1 MGLLNTHMDSVED
14 HLLAIS
20 RVPANSGH
28 SLHKGTPREAFIR
41 EYLESHLSQN
51 LAIGTGEIID
61 ATSQP
66 GESRNQID
74 IVLYRRNY
82 PRLAFGGGIHA
93 FLAESVVAT
102 IEVKSTLTSDE
113 LGKSIRAARRV
124 KQLQHHVVRSFHTG
138 YQPPGILSYV
148 VAYDGPVQMKTV
160 HSWIAPLH
168 ASEGIAVPSMPSTGE
183 ARTAIASPSLDGVFI
198 LGRGFVQFDNAPMGF
213 ANDEI
218 RQQRP
223 DINWVIGDAPKGSL
237 LLLFLCLTMAV
248 SGTAAEWLDPGPYL
262 TGFSLPPGG
271 LSFGR

>member
-1 MGLLNTHMDSVED
+1 MDSVED

-41 EYLESHLSQN
+41 EYLENHLSQN

-61 ATSQP
+61 ATSQA
-66 GESRNQID
+66 GEARNQID

-82 PRLAFGGGIHA
+82 PRLSFGGGINA
-93 FLAESVVAT
+93 FLAESVVAI

-113 LGKSIRAARRV
+113 LGKSIRTARRV
-124 KQLQHHVVRSFHTG
+124 KQLQRHVVRSFHTG
-138 YQPPGILSYV
+138 YQPPSILSYV
-148 VAYDGPVQMKTV
+148 VAYDGPAQMKTV
-160 HSWIAPLH
+160 HGWIDSLH
-168 ASEGIAVPSMPSTGE
+168 KVEGISIPQMPATGE
-183 ARTAIASPSLDGVFI
+183 ARVGIASPSLDGIFV

-218 RQQRP
+218 RKQHP
-223 DINWVIGDAPKGSL
+223 DVAWVIGDTPRGSI
-237 LLLFLCLTMAV
+237 LLLFLGLTMAV
-248 SGTAAEWLDPGPYL
+248 SGTTAEWLEPGPYL
-262 TGFSLPPGG
+262 TDFSLPQGG